1 MDPVAE
7 MGHSCDDVAAL
18 ADTAAMADDLLTRVT
33 LAQALPGEQA
43 ARALAGL
50 WEELD
55 ENALV
60 ARLAVAHA
68 LADRQSRPS
77 EELRWDLQALAIA
90 DRLTEAELE
99 QAGAHFPILAL
110 YPSLHLNAGDAFR
123 KIGDLDNARAHA
135 RRGRAALHALG
146 EDPYGGMLTEG
157 LARLEARI
165 RQAHAREQL
174 DRAS

>member
-1 MDPVAE
+1 MVE
-7 MGHSCDDVAAL
+7 
-18 ADTAAMADDLLTRVT
+18 DLLRRVA
-33 LAQALPGEQA
+33 LAQALPGEDA
-43 ARALAGL
+43 ARALAAL

-55 ENALV
+55 DDAPV

-77 EELRWDLQALAIA
+77 DELQWDLRALAIA
-90 DRLTEAELE
+90 DRLTDADLE
-99 QAGAHFPILAL
+99 QAAVHFPVLAL

-123 KIGDLDNARAHA
+123 KVGDLDNAREHL
-135 RRGRAALHALG
+135 RRGREALDALG

-165 RQAHAREQL
+165 HQA
-174 DRAS
+174 RAG